1 MSVNQDHSNDD
12 HTAATSISASSP
24 SPSPS
29 PTPASAHSVNHAMP
43 WVEKY
48 RPSCF
53 EHIVLEP
60 MNRIILSNILKTN
73 YFPNL
78 LLYGP
83 PGTGKTTTIMN
94 LVTAYQSKLNM
105 QNRGLM
111 IHLNASDERGIDI
124 IRNQINNF
132 VSTKSMFGNGIKFVI
147 LDEVDYMT
155 TNAQIALRYLLT
167 SYTDNNVRFCLICNY
182 VSRIDESLQTEFVR
196 MRFNQLPQ
204 ADIFAF
210 LCKIRDNEQL
220 QLSDENLVAIQ
231 QQFHSDIRSMIN
243 YIQTNQDD
251 LQNLHVITHNVWD
264 HLVELFQ
271 KPAAAAAAT
280 ASVSVSALA
289 VAAPAGSVTSVDDQ
303 DDISHILSYFR
314 EISTKYYMDPRTII
328 KQFLYYIVRHRTNE
342 FVTTDILHS
351 IEHII
356 HLHHIRTEYIVHY
369 FILKFRNYFKCEK
382 KNHRGGVGNGNGDD
396 NSSIGVPPKKRVI
409 KVKKS
414 ISNCNSK
421 K

>member
-1 MSVNQDHSNDD
+1 MSLKQVHSNDD
-12 HTAATSISASSP
+12 HTAAAAASSIS
-24 SPSPS
+24 S
-29 PTPASAHSVNHAMP
+29 PTPSNAQSINNAMP

-210 LCKIRDNEQL
+210 LCKIRDNEHL

-271 KPAAAAAAT
+271 KPAPASGTVTAA
-280 ASVSVSALA
+280 SSHN
-289 VAAPAGSVTSVDDQ
+289 DEHE
-303 DDISHILSYFR
+303 ISHIISYFR
-314 EISTKYYMDPRTII
+314 EISAKYYMDPRTII

-342 FVTTDILHS
+342 YVTTDILHS

-369 FILKFRNYFKCEK
+369 FILKFREYFKCGMK
-382 KNHRGGVGNGNGDD
+382 KDSEGNGNG
-396 NSSIGVPPKKRVI
+396 NGNGNGSTVAPVKKRVI
-409 KVKKS
+409 KIKKP
-414 ISNCNSK
+414 ISNCDYKNES
-421 K
+421 

>member
-1 MSVNQDHSNDD
+1 MDTEKKSDVAT
-12 HTAATSISASSP
+12 TAYSINNS
-24 SPSPS
+24 
-29 PTPASAHSVNHAMP
+29 MP

-53 EHIVLEP
+53 DDIVLDP
-60 MNRIILSNILKTN
+60 MNRTILSNILKTN

-78 LLYGP
+78 LFYGP
-83 PGTGKTTTIMN
+83 PGTGKTTTIIN
-94 LVTAYQSKLNM
+94 LVNAYQSKLNM

-196 MRFNQLPQ
+196 MRFNQLPET
-204 ADIFAF
+204 DIFTF
-210 LCKIRDNEQL
+210 LCKIRDNEHL
-220 QLSDENLVAIQ
+220 NLSDDNLIAIQ
-231 QQFHSDIRSMIN
+231 RQFHSDIRSMIN

-251 LQNLHVITHNVWD
+251 LHDLHVITNRVWD
-264 HLVELFQ
+264 KMVDLFGET
-271 KPAAAAAAT
+271 KST
-280 ASVSVSALA
+280 DDVSCI
-289 VAAPAGSVTSVDDQ
+289 TT
-303 DDISHILSYFR
+303 YFR
-314 EISTKYYMDPRTII
+314 EISSKYCIDPRTII
-328 KQFLYYIVRHRTNE
+328 KQFLYYIVRHRASE
-342 FVTTDILHS
+342 FVTTDILNS

-356 HLHHIRTEYIVHY
+356 HLHHIRTEYVIHY
-369 FILKFRNYFKCEK
+369 FILKFRSYFQK
-382 KNHRGGVGNGNGDD
+382 
-396 NSSIGVPPKKRVI
+396 SSALPPPPPLVKKRII
-409 KVKKS
+409 KIKKQQS
-414 ISNCNSK
+414 IQHT
-421 K
+421 

>member
-1 MSVNQDHSNDD
+1 MYTERSTDV
-12 HTAATSISASSP
+12 AS
-24 SPSPS
+24 
-29 PTPASAHSVNHAMP
+29 TAHSINNAMP

-53 EHIVLEP
+53 DDIVLDP
-60 MNRIILSNILKTN
+60 MNRTILSNILKTN

-78 LLYGP
+78 LFYGP
-83 PGTGKTTTIMN
+83 PGTGKTTTIIN
-94 LVTAYQSKLNM
+94 LVNAYQSKLNM

-196 MRFNQLPQ
+196 MRFNQLPES
-204 ADIFAF
+204 DIFTF
-210 LCKIRDNEQL
+210 LCKIRDNEHL
-220 QLSDENLVAIQ
+220 NLSDDNLISIQ
-231 QQFHSDIRSMIN
+231 RQFHSDIRSMIN

-251 LQNLHVITHNVWD
+251 LQDLHVITNRVWD
-264 HLVELFQ
+264 KMVYLFSE
-271 KPAAAAAAT
+271 T
-280 ASVSVSALA
+280 
-289 VAAPAGSVTSVDDQ
+289 TSTDDVYR
-303 DDISHILSYFR
+303 ITTYFR
-314 EISTKYYMDPRTII
+314 EISSKYCIDPRTII
-328 KQFLYYIVRHRTNE
+328 KQFLYYIVRNRSSE
-342 FVTTDILHS
+342 FVTTEVLNS

-356 HLHHIRTEYIVHY
+356 HLHHIRTEYVIHY
-369 FILKFRNYFKCEK
+369 FILKFRMYFQK
-382 KNHRGGVGNGNGDD
+382 
-396 NSSIGVPPKKRVI
+396 SIDIPSPPVKKRII
-409 KVKKS
+409 KIKKKQS
-414 ISNCNSK
+414 I
-421 K
+421 

>member
-1 MSVNQDHSNDD
+1 MPVDQVHSHDD
-12 HTAATSISASSP
+12 DTTVSISAS
-24 SPSPS
+24 S
-29 PTPASAHSVNHAMP
+29 PTPASAHSVNSAMP

-271 KPAAAAAAT
+271 KPAS
-280 ASVSVSALA
+280 ASGSGSGSGSGSA
-289 VAAPAGSVTSVDDQ
+289 AGSVTSADD
-303 DDISHILSYFR
+303 DHEISHILSYFR

-328 KQFLYYIVRHRTNE
+328 KQFLYYIVRHRTSE

-356 HLHHIRTEYIVHY
+356 HLHHIRTDYIVHY
-369 FILKFRNYFKCEK
+369 FILKFRYYFKCEK
-382 KNHRGGVGNGNGDD
+382 KNDRGGVANDNGDD
-396 NSSIGVPPKKRVI
+396 NSSIGEPPKKRVI

>member
-1 MSVNQDHSNDD
+1 MSSVNIHTTERSTATTTHPVND
-12 HTAATSISASSP
+12 S
-24 SPSPS
+24 
-29 PTPASAHSVNHAMP
+29 MP

-53 EHIVLEP
+53 DDIVLEP
-60 MNRIILSNILKTN
+60 MNRTILSNILKTN

-78 LLYGP
+78 LFYGP
-83 PGTGKTTTIMN
+83 PGTGKTTTIIN
-94 LVTAYQSKLNM
+94 LVTAYQTKLNM

-220 QLSDENLVAIQ
+220 KLSDENLVAIQ
-231 QQFHSDIRSMIN
+231 QQFQSDIRSMIN

-251 LQNLHVITHNVWD
+251 LQNLRVITHDVWD
-264 HLVELFQ
+264 RLIHLFQ
-271 KPAAAAAAT
+271 KPPIRT
-280 ASVSVSALA
+280 TTTHGDHDHDHDHDTVVSL
-289 VAAPAGSVTSVDDQ
+289 
-303 DDISHILSYFR
+303 IISYFR
-314 EISTKYYMDPRTII
+314 EITSTYYMDPRSII
-328 KQFLYYIVRHRTNE
+328 KQFLYYIVRHRSYE

-356 HLHHIRTEYIVHY
+356 HLHHIRTEYIIHY
-369 FILKFRNYFKCEK
+369 FILKFRDYFTSNIEI
-382 KNHRGGVGNGNGDD
+382 HQ
-396 NSSIGVPPKKRVI
+396 SSVSTCVSTSSKRTIKIKKRI
-409 KVKKS
+409 KQ
-414 ISNCNSK
+414 
-421 K
+421 

>member
-1 MSVNQDHSNDD
+1 MSSVNIHTTEGTTATTTHLMND
-12 HTAATSISASSP
+12 S
-24 SPSPS
+24 
-29 PTPASAHSVNHAMP
+29 MP

-53 EHIVLEP
+53 DDIVLDP
-60 MNRIILSNILKTN
+60 MNRMILSNILKTN

-78 LLYGP
+78 LFYGP
-83 PGTGKTTTIMN
+83 PGTGKTTTIIN
-94 LVTAYQSKLNM
+94 LVTAYQTKLNM

-204 ADIFAF
+204 PDIFAF

-220 QLSDENLVAIQ
+220 KLSDENLVAIQ

-251 LQNLHVITHNVWD
+251 LQNLHVITHDVWD
-264 HLVELFQ
+264 QLIQLFQ
-271 KPAAAAAAT
+271 KPTTTTTTTHGDHDHDAD
-280 ASVSVSALA
+280 VSL
-289 VAAPAGSVTSVDDQ
+289 
-303 DDISHILSYFR
+303 IISYFR
-314 EISTKYYMDPRTII
+314 EISSTYYMDPRTII
-328 KQFLYYIVRHRTNE
+328 KQFLYYIVRHRSHE

-356 HLHHIRTEYIVHY
+356 HLHHIRTEYIIHY
-369 FILKFRNYFKCEK
+369 FILKFRDYFTSTNNKR
-382 KNHRGGVGNGNGDD
+382 NQAA
-396 NSSIGVPPKKRVI
+396 NSTTSKRTIKIKKRI
-409 KVKKS
+409 KQ
-414 ISNCNSK
+414 
-421 K
+421 

>member
-1 MSVNQDHSNDD
+1 MEPEDHSNYVALSS
-12 HTAATSISASSP
+12 TPQSI
-24 SPSPS
+24 
-29 PTPASAHSVNHAMP
+29 NNAMP

-53 EHIVLEP
+53 DEIVLDP
-60 MNRIILSNILKTN
+60 MNRTILSNILKTN

-78 LLYGP
+78 LFYGP
-83 PGTGKTTTIMN
+83 PGTGKTTTIIN
-94 LVTAYQSKLNM
+94 LVNAYQMKLNM

-196 MRFNQLPQ
+196 MRFNQLPES
-204 ADIFAF
+204 DIFAF

-220 QLSDENLVAIQ
+220 KLTDENIVSIQ
-231 QQFHSDIRSMIN
+231 RQFHSDIRSMIN
-243 YIQTNQDD
+243 YIQTNQDN
-251 LQNLHVITHNVWD
+251 LQELNVITDNVWD
-264 HLVELFQ
+264 NMVVLFR
-271 KPAAAAAAT
+271 KSS
-280 ASVSVSALA
+280 AS
-289 VAAPAGSVTSVDDQ
+289 DDV
-303 DDISHILSYFR
+303 SHITTYFR
-314 EISTKYYMDPRTII
+314 EISSKYYMDPRTII
-328 KQFLYYIVRHRTNE
+328 KQFLYYIVKHRADE
-342 FVTTDILHS
+342 FVNTDILNS

-369 FILKFRNYFKCEK
+369 FILKIRVYFTIPSPLP
-382 KNHRGGVGNGNGDD
+382 VT
-396 NSSIGVPPKKRVI
+396 PKKRLI
-409 KVKKS
+409 TD
-414 ISNCNSK
+414 ISYK
-421 K
+421 LK

>member
-1 MSVNQDHSNDD
+1 MSVNQHHSNDD
-12 HTAATSISASSP
+12 HTAAAASISP
-24 SPSPS
+24 
-29 PTPASAHSVNHAMP
+29 PTPTQPLPPPPTPTSAHSVNHAMP

-220 QLSDENLVAIQ
+220 KLSDENLVAIQ

-264 HLVELFQ
+264 HLISLF
-271 KPAAAAAAT
+271 KNT
-280 ASVSVSALA
+280 A
-289 VAAPAGSVTSVDDQ
+289 PTTVTSTPTHGDDV
-303 DDISHILSYFR
+303 SHIISYFR
-314 EISTKYYMDPRTII
+314 EISSKYYMDPRTII
-328 KQFLYYIVRHRTNE
+328 KQFLYYIVRHRTAE
-342 FVTTDILHS
+342 FVTTEILYS

-356 HLHHIRTEYIVHY
+356 HLHHIRTEYIIHY
-369 FILKFRNYFKCEK
+369 FVLKFREYFKSQIPTHVS
-382 KNHRGGVGNGNGDD
+382 NSDNANDLVVGSVGKP
-396 NSSIGVPPKKRVI
+396 VKKRVI
-409 KVKKS
+409 KVRKPTSTTRKET
-414 ISNCNSK
+414 
-421 K
+421 

>member
-1 MSVNQDHSNDD
+1 MSVEQHHSLDD
-12 HTAATSISASSP
+12 NADGPITTQMP
-24 SPSPS
+24 TLS
-29 PTPASAHSVNHAMP
+29 PTSGISHSVNSAMP

-271 KPAAAAAAT
+271 TPGT
-280 ASVSVSALA
+280 
-289 VAAPAGSVTSVDDQ
+289 GTTCDDV
-303 DDISHILSYFR
+303 SHIISYFR

-328 KQFLYYIVRHRTNE
+328 KQFLYYIVRHRTSE

-369 FILKFRNYFKCEK
+369 FILKFRDYFKCEK
-382 KNHRGGVGNGNGDD
+382 KNDRGGEGEGEGEERAGQVNGSAGTFM
-396 NSSIGVPPKKRVI
+396 KKRVI
-409 KVKKS
+409 KVKKPN
-414 ISNCNSK
+414 SNCNSK
-421 K
+421 N